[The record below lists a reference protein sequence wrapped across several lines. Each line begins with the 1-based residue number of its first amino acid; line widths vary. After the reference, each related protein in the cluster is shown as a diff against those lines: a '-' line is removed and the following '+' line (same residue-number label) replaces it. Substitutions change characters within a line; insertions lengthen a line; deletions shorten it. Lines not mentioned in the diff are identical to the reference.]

1 MKFNNLLE
9 MRQAI
14 PAGTKL
20 KSKISEVIKIG
31 EVTGYFEGKNGK
43 GFLCKIIEGET
54 RFIGKEEKLY
64 LSEVEIV

>member
-43 GFLCKIIEGET
+43 GFLVKVIEGAE
-54 RFIGKEEKLY
+54 RFIGKEQKLY